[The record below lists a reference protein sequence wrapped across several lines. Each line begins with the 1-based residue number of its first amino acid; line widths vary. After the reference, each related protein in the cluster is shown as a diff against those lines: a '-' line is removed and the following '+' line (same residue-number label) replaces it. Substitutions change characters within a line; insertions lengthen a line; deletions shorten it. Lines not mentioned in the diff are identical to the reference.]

1 MTRSRRTARQ
11 AGTSFETW
19 LVEYWREAFGTRT
32 IERRARKGIRD
43 EGDIAGLHC
52 HAGPVVI
59 EAKNVAR
66 LNLSGWV
73 DEAEVERGNADAAI
87 AAVVHKRRG
96 YGRGSM
102 GDQYVTLRL
111 EDFTILLGG
120 QPHPHCPCPI
130 DHDEDNTGD
139 ET

>member
-19 LVEYWREAFGTRT
+19 LVDYWREAFGTRT

-59 EAKNVAR
+59 EAKSVAR

-73 DEAEVERGNADAAI
+73 QEAEVERGHADAAI
-87 AAVVHKRRG
+87 GAVVHKRKG

-102 GDQYVTLRL
+102 GDQYVTLTLR
-111 EDFTILLGG
+111 DFTILLGG
-120 QPHPHCPCPI
+120 HPDEGCPCPI
-130 DHDEDNTGD
+130 DHDQ
-139 ET
+139 ETVD

>member
-19 LVEYWREAFGTRT
+19 LVEYWREAFGTRQ
-32 IERRARKGIRD
+32 IERRARKGVRD
-43 EGDIAGLHC
+43 EGDIAGLFC
-52 HAGPVVI
+52 HAGPICVEV
-59 EAKNVAR
+59 KNVAR

-73 DEAEVERGNADAAI
+73 DEAEVERGHADAAVGI
-87 AAVVHKRRG
+87 VVHKRKG

-111 EDFTILLGG
+111 EDFTIILGG
-120 QPHPHCPCPI
+120 HPGPECPCPI
-130 DHDEDNTGD
+130 EHDNNED
-139 ET
+139 